1 MTARGPRVGVLD
13 ELGDVSPLVEQAA
26 RQLAGRSWVAHD
38 HTSLGRMLEEVPL
51 DVLVVATD
59 ALDGSTLD
67 KITLIHEEL
76 PALRIILSTRQHPAA
91 ALASGAFEAV
101 ELLTLLARSGCN
113 DLLPYPV
120 ESEAVVQALKRAD
133 QSAATLARWA
143 LRRTEDHPDVVGR
156 LHAVTSARGGS
167 GRTFFAIHLA
177 AYLAGLPRSRVCLI
191 DLDLPIGQAAAAL
204 GLRPPFTASDA
215 LSAGDDLEAQLPNF
229 CVVHPNGFSVLAA
242 PAPEDAARFSVE
254 DAVRLVEAARRRFS
268 HVVVDLS
275 PATSRMAFAVL
286 RAATD
291 RWCLSTASLA
301 SLRTL
306 NSVLPAFEQLDV
318 PLSQVRVVLNKLGDR
333 LDLRVEDI
341 DAALPHG
348 LTAAL
353 PWSKR
358 LGQTTAEHRTVFEI
372 EPNGELAVRL
382 TALFSAFA
390 TDPKDDAAPIEPP
403 PRRSPIRSLLRRR
416 T

>member
-1 MTARGPRVGVLD
+1 MITDDQIRTASL
-13 ELGDVSPLVEQAA
+13 ELGLTVNPPAVRCAYEWLDAQKKTKQARHLFYPYKHIIETWAGYYTSEDDVS
-26 RQLAGRSWVAHD
+26 VA
-38 HTSLGRMLEEVPL
+38 
-51 DVLVVATD
+51 
-59 ALDGSTLD
+59 
-67 KITLIHEEL
+67 IHL
-76 PALRIILSTRQHPAA
+76 
-91 ALASGAFEAV
+91 
-101 ELLTLLARSGCN
+101 
-113 DLLPYPV
+113 
-120 ESEAVVQALKRAD
+120 
-133 QSAATLARWA
+133 
-143 LRRTEDHPDVVGR
+143 HPDVVGR

-318 PLSQVRVVLNKLGDR
+318 PLSRGAQQ
-333 LDLRVEDI
+333 
-341 DAALPHG
+341 A
-348 LTAAL
+348 
-353 PWSKR
+353 
-358 LGQTTAEHRTVFEI
+358 
-372 EPNGELAVRL
+372 
-382 TALFSAFA
+382 
-390 TDPKDDAAPIEPP
+390 
-403 PRRSPIRSLLRRR
+403 RRPARPAGRRHRRR
-416 T
+416 APARADRRAAVVEAARPDHC